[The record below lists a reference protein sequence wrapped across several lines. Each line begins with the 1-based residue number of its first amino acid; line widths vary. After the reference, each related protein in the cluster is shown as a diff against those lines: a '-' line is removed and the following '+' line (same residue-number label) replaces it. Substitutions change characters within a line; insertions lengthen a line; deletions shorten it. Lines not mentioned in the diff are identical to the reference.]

1 MLQVWG
7 GGWLFYLMETIL
19 KYATYLSN
27 FLRDISQE
35 SALVVVEAGGR
46 ESKAELGRFAIL
58 ESTINVE
65 EKFKWSEE

>member
-7 GGWLFYLMETIL
+7 GGWFFYLMDNDFNLDRWLL

-35 SALVVVEAGGR
+35 SALVVVEEGGR
-46 ESKAELGRFAIL
+46 ESKAELLIFHSG
-58 ESTINVE
+58 
-65 EKFKWSEE
+65 KYDKC